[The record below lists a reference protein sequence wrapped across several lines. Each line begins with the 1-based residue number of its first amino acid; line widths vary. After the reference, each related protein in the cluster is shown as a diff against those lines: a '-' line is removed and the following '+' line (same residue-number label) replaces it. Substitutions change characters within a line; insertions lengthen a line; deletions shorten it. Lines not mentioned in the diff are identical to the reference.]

1 MSVLQKI
8 LGVLKP
14 QSSLNIKVS
23 LQDEN
28 VSESA
33 AIASPADLKFPYRD
47 YAITLMLKA
56 YGNVEPI
63 PAQYSLY
70 YERECGLTNPR
81 LLHQQLIDEGFLEL
95 SSLSQLLTTLKVSD
109 LQQIL
114 RSYGLKVS
122 GKKEELISQVLS
134 DVDMEDLFSFF
145 KNEPPRY
152 SLSLKGR
159 DFLEQHKDYIR
170 FHRYTKY
177 GVTLEEYERAKASLC
192 YTDDCE
198 KILIFLYNEKVD
210 GDKYNRHYH
219 LVLHELYEATGDS
232 DNALR
237 EFLIVK
243 YFDVNYVYSFQQL
256 SFFLQYQ
263 SFSTAAKE
271 MYESEKNHHVLAPSD
286 AFYVAE
292 HQNMHLRNIL
302 NSIYSQYLLK
312 DLIIPPNVF
321 STIVSEMITE
331 SFFDVSKWNT
341 YLLSQL
347 KHYLRLR

>member
-33 AIASPADLKFPYRD
+33 VIASPAEPNPLYLD
-47 YAITLMLKA
+47 YAATLLLKT
-56 YGNVEPI
+56 YGNVAPLPEHYP
-63 PAQYSLY
+63 LY
-70 YERECGLTNPR
+70 YAQEYGLTNPK
-81 LLHQQLIDEGFLEL
+81 LLHQQLIDEGFLVP
-95 SSLSQLLTTLKVSD
+95 SSIPQLLTTLKVSD

-114 RSYGLKVS
+114 RSYTLKVS
-122 GKKEELISQVLS
+122 GKKEELINRLLS
-134 DVDMEDLFSFF
+134 NVAIEKLSPIFQ
-145 KNEPPRY
+145 NERPCY
-152 SLSLKGR
+152 SLSDKGI
-159 DFLEQHKDYIR
+159 DFLNKHKDYIR
-170 FHRYTKY
+170 FHQYAKY
-177 GVTLEEYERAKASLC
+177 GVSLDEYECAKETLC
-192 YTDDCE
+192 YSENCE
-198 KILIFLYNEKVD
+198 QILIFLYNQKVD
-210 GDKYNRHYH
+210 KDPYNRLYH
-219 LVLHELYEATGDS
+219 LVLSQLYDIRQDS

-243 YFDVNYVYSFQQL
+243 YFDVNYVYAFQQL
-256 SFFLQYQ
+256 HSSLQYL
-263 SFSTAAKE
+263 SFSKAAKG
-271 MYESEKNHHVLAPSD
+271 MYECEKNNLVLAPSD
-286 AFYVAE
+286 ASYIAE

-331 SFFDVSKWNT
+331 SFFDVSKWNG
-341 YLLSQL
+341 YILSQL